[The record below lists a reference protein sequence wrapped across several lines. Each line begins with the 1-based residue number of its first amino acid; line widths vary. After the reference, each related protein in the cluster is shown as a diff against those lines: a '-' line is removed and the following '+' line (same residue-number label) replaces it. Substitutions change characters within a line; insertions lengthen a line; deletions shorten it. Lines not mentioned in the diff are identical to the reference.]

1 MDRTIASARAAL
13 TIAAIVLAG
22 AASPASAQRQ
32 LPRLGVAA
40 QPRAPRTGTA
50 AAGAA
55 NDPRRGTGQNGGWNG
70 QGDPRH
76 DGPWIESRDPR
87 HQGQR
92 DDTRDPR
99 RHARTGGPSVIYVVP
114 PGYGYGYGY
123 GQGAYYPPQPYYGGG
138 VYDANGRPLYASAD
152 AQGRQESFAYTPDL
166 SGSPYSVT
174 DEGMMVVE
182 FADTDRR
189 AFPSCAGATDARDP
203 QGRPRTV
210 FYQPTDYWMVLRPG
224 QRGRVQGM
232 PPAGVQACYA
242 VDSAGRVVLRY

>member
-1 MDRTIASARAAL
+1 MDGSNRSSRLTLALAAVAL
-13 TIAAIVLAG
+13 VSS
-22 AASPASAQRQ
+22 ASPASAQRQ
-32 LPRLGVAA
+32 LPRLVVAP

-50 AAGAA
+50 ADNSA
-55 NDPRRGTGQNGGWNG
+55 NDPRRGAGQNPGWNG

-76 DGPWIESRDPR
+76 QGPWTDNRDPR
-87 HQGQR
+87 HQGQNF
-92 DDTRDPR
+92 DNRDPR
-99 RHARTGGPSVIYVVP
+99 RQPRTGGPSVIYVVP
-114 PGYGYGYGY
+114 PGYGYGYAY
-123 GQGAYYPPQPYYGGG
+123 GQGAYYPPQPYYGSG

-152 AQGRQESFAYTPDL
+152 GQGRQESFSYTPDL

-174 DEGMMVVE
+174 DEGMMVVD
-182 FADTDRR
+182 FADADRR
-189 AFPSCAGATDARDP
+189 AFPSCAGAVDARDP